1 MAFLYCAPCFLVYN
15 RNVKATRKF
24 RCGVRQRRKKLVV
37 EEHDGQGNGREMEKF
52 SVKKPFTVLVAV
64 VMVLMLGF
72 VALTKMQTNLL
83 PDVSTPYLMVVTVYP
98 GASPERVES
107 EVSDVME
114 NALGT
119 VSGVETITATSAENY
134 NLLLMQFNEGT
145 DMNSALVKVSNKIDQ
160 TTASLPSSCLTPSI
174 IEYNLNMNAFMTV
187 AVSREGSDVYA
198 LSDFV
203 SDTLVPYVER
213 KGGVSSVSTNGL
225 IEKLVQ
231 VQLNQSKIDVINEK
245 LLEVIDVQ
253 LAEAKAQLDDAEA
266 QINAGRKEYEKEL
279 KNFGNTVSD
288 QVMSQMGTQV
298 ADAVT
303 VVRDQAQAL
312 LESVNQLIGV
322 VQEPEIQQALI
333 EVRDGLQHVM
343 DQFNETGMRD
353 IDSLIEIVAEL
364 RTITDKL
371 TTALQQ
377 LQARLNVETGT
388 EGSTATDLADDL
400 QVQQSLSTIYNTLES
415 TIKAMDNVPDLMN
428 SFSQALGS
436 YSYQQLNAYMKFS
449 EARDM
454 LNTYETQ
461 FKEAQKQYEDAKQ
474 KALASADVAKL
485 LDIDT
490 LAQLIYAQ
498 NFSMPAGY
506 VDDKDGNSWLLKV
519 GEEYN
524 SVEDI
529 EGALLLHVD
538 GFGDVRLSDVA
549 DVEIIDNAEESYTR
563 LNGER
568 AAVLKIFKSSSSSAS
583 TVSDNCLEAFRELE
597 AQYDGL
603 HVVVLSNQGNYITII
618 VKSILSSMAIGA
630 ALAIIVLAIFLK
642 DIKPTLVVGISIPLS
657 VVFAVALMYFTGLD
671 MNVMTLAGLSLGIGM
686 LVDNSVVVIEN
697 VYRLRSR
704 GIPAARA
711 AVMGTRQVGMSIV
724 ASTLTSVCVFL
735 PVIFSSSIVR
745 SLLQPMSLCIGYC
758 LAASLI
764 VAMTVV
770 PAASATVL
778 KKAEPKKLAWFEKIQ
793 NGYGKSLAWCLQHRA
808 LPLVAAVVLLVFC
821 VWRVASMGVVLLP
834 TITSNE
840 ASITLS
846 TDDGLSKEDS
856 YAVAGQVVEA
866 VMGVENVKEVGI
878 TTDTS
883 VAGLDI
889 SQLGLPSTI
898 TDLLNAANSY
908 GSYQLN
914 VMLRE
919 DLSSSEIEAAR
930 QALVDA
936 TSGIKHCTASVEIS
950 GMQELTSQLA
960 GGLSV
965 KVYGADA
972 ETLNQLG
979 DKVVEMVNETEG
991 FANATTGLG
1000 NGDSTINLHID
1011 RDKVRSYGLTV
1022 AQVYQQIAAKLT
1034 TTTTA
1039 QTPVVIDGTSMNV
1052 QISDNLDPVTK
1063 ENMME
1068 LTFTT
1073 SVMSADG
1080 TTTTGTCTLAD
1091 MATWVE
1097 GTAPDSIT
1105 SENQTQ
1111 FITVTADT
1119 LEGYNT
1125 TVQSRELQKKLDA
1138 FAQSG
1143 EMPEG
1148 CSFSMGGESDTVN
1161 YMVNE
1166 MVQWMALALPFVY
1179 LVMVAQ
1185 FQSLLS
1191 PFIVLFTVPLAFTG
1205 GLLGLLATGQQ
1216 LTMISLMG
1224 FIVLMGTVVNNGIV
1238 FVDYANQLRLGG
1250 MDRRAALIA
1259 TGKTRMRPI
1268 LMTTLTT
1275 VLAMLQ
1281 MVFSDDMASQLMSGM
1296 AIVII
1301 CGLSYAT
1308 LMTLYIV
1315 PIMYD
1320 ILFKKPP
1327 LNVDI
1332 GDEAHFDD
1340 IPDDA
1345 AEFLAASNAQPQA

>member
-1 MAFLYCAPCFLVYN
+1 MFFLYCAPCFLVYN
-15 RNVKATRKF
+15 RNVKATRNSAAESDK
-24 RCGVRQRRKKLVV
+24 GGKKRVV
-37 EEHDGQGNGREMEKF
+37 EEHDGQGNGRKMEKF

-225 IEKLVQ
+225 IEKMVQ
-231 VQLNQSKIDVINEK
+231 VQLNQSKIDVINER

-266 QINAGRKEYEKEL
+266 QINAGRKEYEKQL

-303 VVRDQAQAL
+303 IVRDQAQAL

-388 EGSTATDLADDL
+388 EGSTVTDLADDL
-400 QVQQSLSTIYNTLES
+400 QVQQSLSTIYKTLES

-436 YSYQQLNAYMKFS
+436 YSFQQLNAYMKFS
-449 EARDM
+449 DARDM
-454 LNTYETQ
+454 LNSYETQ
-461 FKEAQKQYEDAKQ
+461 FKEAQLQYEDAKQ
-474 KALASADVAKL
+474 KALASADVSKM

-583 TVSDNCLEAFRELE
+583 TVSDNCLEAFRALE

-657 VVFAVALMYFTGLD
+657 VIFAVALMYFTGLD

-793 NGYGKSLAWCLQHRA
+793 NSYGKSLAWCLQHRA

-846 TDDGLSKEDS
+846 TDDSLSKEDS

-866 VMGVENVKEVGI
+866 VMGVENVEEVGI

-889 SQLGLPSTI
+889 SQLGLPSAI

-914 VMLRE
+914 VMLKE

-936 TSGIKHCTASVEIS
+936 TSGIEHCTASVEIS

-960 GGLSV
+960 NGLSV
-965 KVYGADA
+965 KIYGADA
-972 ETLNQLG
+972 ETLSQLG
-979 DKVVEMVNETEG
+979 EKVVEMVNETEG

-1022 AQVYQQIAAKLT
+1022 AQVYQQIAAQLT

-1080 TTTTGTCTLAD
+1080 TTATGTCTLAD

-1125 TVQSRELQKKLDA
+1125 TVQSRELQKKLEA
-1138 FAQSG
+1138 FAQTS

-1238 FVDYANQLRLGG
+1238 FVDYTNQLRLGG